1 MKSSFSREAAFMYEV
16 NWMKKLWVSLVVAGL
31 LAGCQEEDNRAVS
44 YTLPPSAEKEVVE
57 ELVRPSVIV
66 HGVESVTNGFIV
78 KVEERDKWLVTI
90 ASAVSHHPNALIE
103 TSGGQL
109 LRATVQAVDEEQNI
123 AILKF
128 RNSAAI
134 EPFGFAPDYE
144 ETTAGNVGVAGI
156 TEALQITSLTSMALE
171 AGEEIPRV
179 VQPSQI
185 EALLQQA
192 LDKPIKWQERAEIA
206 ERLQKFSPI
215 GDASKNKMDIY
226 EKDTF
231 LYNPDELMLFV
242 LDFHASL
249 QTYLETKNVAGIQ
262 DVIYSDDLLRKLEE
276 VELTENMGELTIQSV
291 DLTDTFY
298 TVTGNVEQ
306 GTGESMKT
314 YELTYRL
321 VKHLEQWYVI
331 SIQFS

>member
-109 LRATVQAVDEEQNI
+109 LRADIEAIDEAHNI

-128 RNSAAI
+128 RNSAVI
-134 EPFGFAPDYE
+134 EPFQLAEDNLE
-144 ETTAGNVGVAGI
+144 AIAGEVGVASL
-156 TEALQITSLTSMALE
+156 TEDLSITSLTSMIQKN
-171 AGEEIPRV
+171 GEEVPVI
-179 VQPSQI
+179 VQPSAI
-185 EALLQQA
+185 NKLLQQA
-192 LDKPIKWQERAEIA
+192 LEKPLKWQERAEISA
-206 ERLQKFSPI
+206 SLQHMSPL
-215 GDASKNKMDIY
+215 GTELKNKVDTY
-226 EKDTF
+226 EKETF
-231 LYNPDELMLFV
+231 FYNPDQLMLTV
-242 LDFHASL
+242 LDFHERL
-249 QTYLETKNVAGIQ
+249 VRYLATKDIKIIEGI
-262 DVIYSDDLLRKLEE
+262 IYSDDLVRKLDEATLSEE
-276 VELTENMGELTIQSV
+276 MGPFDLKSV
-291 DLTDTFY
+291 SLTDTIY
-298 TVTGNVEQ
+298 TVTGEVEL
-306 GTGESMKT
+306 GVGEAKKV
-314 YELTYRL
+314 YELSYQL
-321 VKHLEQWYVI
+321 VKHDDQWYVI